1 MMDVNRT
8 IGGSECMQSNSSTNR
23 RGFLVSS
30 VAAATSALAIGP
42 CSGEGQAQVARAPSQ
57 QVPASV
63 ALPQDLYDTSVLATS
78 LQGEAADRL
87 ALRRLVDSWA
97 HCADRRL
104 AEQQSNLFLPDGVLL
119 NYEGDPNSHEPHSTI
134 KGRDAIRTALAV
146 LDTFTVTLH
155 MNGQSEV
162 ALHGERAGGETYCI
176 VHQFK
181 MMNGQRSCQT
191 LCIRYYD
198 QFLRQESRWYFA
210 ERKVIID
217 WSDTRVSVP

>member
-1 MMDVNRT
+1 
-8 IGGSECMQSNSSTNR
+8 MQSDFSTNR
-23 RGFLVSS
+23 RTFLTSS
-30 VAAATSALAIGP
+30 LTAATSAFTIGL
-42 CSGEGQAQVARAPSQ
+42 CSGEGQAQVAGAQSQ
-57 QVPASV
+57 QVPASFV
-63 ALPQDLYDTSVLATS
+63 AFQDLYDTSVLATS
-78 LQGEAADRL
+78 LKGEAADRL

-104 AEQQSNLFLPDGVLL
+104 AEQQSNLFIPDGVLL

-146 LDTFTVTLH
+146 LNTFTVTLH

-162 ALHGERAGGETYCI
+162 VLHGERAGGETYCI

-191 LCIRYYD
+191 LGIRYYD
-198 QFLRQESRWYFA
+198 QFLREESRWYFA
-210 ERKVIID
+210 ERKLIID
-217 WSDTRVSVP
+217 WSDTRISVP